1 MAPAITRQPVE
12 TPKQAGEQPYP
23 TSPAIGTLKFT
34 ATAGAGEARVMAIE
48 PPIRGG
54 HHKRLRL
61 HLTTALVRGERLRD
75 LQLDCEGAATL
86 GLRGE
91 LKVIMVKPLVP
102 ARPKGV
108 RGNRIRRAVR
118 RQRQAEQVAAAKGGE
133 APKALKDR
141 RRNAKTA
148 PKVKPGGKPEPRI
161 KRTPTG
167 YSVVVE
173 L

>member
-1 MAPAITRQPVE
+1 MAPATNRKPVE
-12 TPKQAGEQPYP
+12 TPKQAAELPYP

-34 ATAGAGEARVMAIE
+34 ATAGAGEARVMSIE

-54 HHKRLRL
+54 HRKRLRL
-61 HLTTALVRGERLRD
+61 HLTTQLAKGERLRD
-75 LQLDCEGAATL
+75 LDLDCEGAATL

-91 LKVIMVKPLVP
+91 LKVISVKPLVP
-102 ARPKGV
+102 ERPKGQ

-118 RQRQAEQVAAAKGGE
+118 RHQRAVQLAAAAGGD
-133 APKALKDR
+133 APAELKDR

-148 PKVKPGGKPEPRI
+148 PKAVTATKPEPRP
-161 KRTPTG
+161 KRRPTG
-167 YSVVVE
+167 FSVVVE